1 MWIRRFPETE
11 NIKPNHMRRYFIL
24 LPILALLFS
33 ACGSSKKSST
43 GSGQA
48 AGIPKTANGPSET
61 FSKSQASLMDDN
73 TFQLD
78 AVSDDETYGYTQANP
93 VCVGGVKKSEGPL
106 NERRFLNALL
116 GANGEELEYTRRGSC
131 CPFST
136 PNGMIGNSG
145 MLDIYVV
152 KYKGQAQEK
161 AVSIFINMYDFG
173 KLKAP
178 KGFTFKK

>member
-1 MWIRRFPETE
+1 
-11 NIKPNHMRRYFIL
+11 MRRYFML
-24 LPILALLFS
+24 LPMLVLLLS

-43 GSGQA
+43 GAAQA
-48 AGIPKTANGPSET
+48 LDIPKNAKGSAET
-61 FSKSQASLMDDN
+61 FSKSQADLMDKN
-73 TFQLD
+73 TFQLE

-93 VCVGGVKKSEGPL
+93 VCVGGVKSSEGPL

-116 GANGEELEYTRRGSC
+116 GPNGEELEYTRRGSC
-131 CPFST
+131 CPFTT
-136 PNGMIGNSG
+136 PNGMINNSG

-152 KYKGQAQEK
+152 KQKGQGNEK
-161 AVSIFINMYDFG
+161 AVNIYINMYDFG

>member
-1 MWIRRFPETE
+1 
-11 NIKPNHMRRYFIL
+11 MRRYFIL
-24 LPILALLFS
+24 LPLLVLLNS
-33 ACGSSKKSST
+33 SCGSSKKTSAGT
-43 GSGQA
+43 GKA
-48 AGIPKTANGPSET
+48 IELPETAKGPSKT
-61 FSKSQASLMDDN
+61 FSKSQASLLDNETFKLEEGTDD
-73 TFQLD
+73 D
-78 AVSDDETYGYTQANP
+78 TYGYTQTNP
-93 VCVGGVKKSEGPL
+93 VCVGGVKSSEGPL

-116 GANGEELEYTRRGSC
+116 GPYGEELEYTRRGSC

-136 PNGMIGNSG
+136 PNGMINNSG

-152 KYKGQAQEK
+152 KYKGQEK